1 MITADTLSRAPLQ
14 ILSPAD
20 SQLQEDSDAYVV
32 MTIESLPA
40 TEPTLEQIKEAL
52 KADDVCQQVMQYC
65 NEGWP
70 ERVSGPL
77 KQNFPLRLE
86 LTVHDGLLLKGN

>member
-1 MITADTLSRAPLQ
+1 
-14 ILSPAD
+14 
-20 SQLQEDSDAYVV
+20 

-70 ERVSGPL
+70 ERESV
-77 KQNFPLRLE
+77 
-86 LTVHDGLLLKGN
+86 VH